1 MPTEGDGQVFT
12 NFKID
17 QAATFAGV
25 AFLASEPKLKFGSQT
40 DQECMKDGTPKW
52 NVQVVAGFRD
62 QFGKIQNE
70 VLKIGVASHKNPGAD
85 LAPYTPVQLVNF
97 ELGVMEKTKRHPET
111 GEERV
116 IGVQVWY
123 RASEIRPTSVTRAA

>member
-1 MPTEGDGQVFT
+1 MFS

-25 AFLASEPKLKFGSQT
+25 AFLSAEPKLKFGSST
-40 DQECMKDGTPKW
+40 DQECAKGTGTPKW
-52 NVQVVAGFRD
+52 TVQVVAGFMD

-70 VLKIGVASHKNPGAD
+70 VMKIGVVSERNPGEG
-85 LAPYTPVQLVNF
+85 LAPYTPVHLIGF
-97 ELGVMEKTKRHPET
+97 EVGVMEKTKRHPDS

-123 RASEIRPTSVTRAA
+123 RAKEIRSTAATGAKAA

>member
-1 MPTEGDGQVFT
+1 MFS

-62 QFGKIQNE
+62 PFGKIQNE
-70 VLKIGVASHKNPGAD
+70 VLKIGVASQRNPGQG
-85 LAPYTPVQLVNF
+85 LPPYTPVQLVGF
-97 ELGVMEKTKRHPET
+97 EVGVMEKTKRHPET
-111 GEERV
+111 GEEKV

-123 RASEIRPTSVTRAA
+123 RAQEIRSTAATGSKAA

>member
-1 MPTEGDGQVFT
+1 MSHVFT

-25 AFLASEPKLKFGSQT
+25 AFLACEPKLKFGSQT
-40 DQECMKDGTPKW
+40 DQECTKDGTPKW
-52 NVQVVAGFRD
+52 TVQVVAGFRD

-70 VLKIGVASHKNPGAD
+70 VLKISINSHKNPGEG
-85 LAPYTPVQLVNF
+85 LMPYTPVQLVGF
-97 ELGVMEKTKRHPET
+97 EVGVMERTKRHPET

-123 RASEIRPTSVTRAA
+123 RASEVRPLSATGMKVA